1 MQVIM
6 SMGKEGLMNSCYLNC
21 WGPRH
26 GFQYLVEMAM
36 YAGIVTVC
44 WAVLETEQQC
54 RPWNNN
60 RV

>member
-1 MQVIM
+1 
-6 SMGKEGLMNSCYLNC
+6 MGKEGPMISWYLNC

-44 WAVLETEQQC
+44 LGCSGDRAAM
-54 RPWNNN
+54 
-60 RV
+60 

>member
-1 MQVIM
+1 
-6 SMGKEGLMNSCYLNC
+6 MNSCYLNC